1 MIAKPHGLPS
11 LPLSQTETGALATA
25 PLSTVINAAT
35 NELYQDFYHLV
46 HSDIT
51 IVSVSGGGDAP
62 VSSGAKSPSGKTD
75 EPPPTAT
82 PTNPNE
88 PQQISRKLRMSA
100 LSFAQRRHELSRRLL
115 LHTKSISHTYALCA
129 SSLPNSHAALL
140 RSRRGTF
147 PRLGASVAASSDAL
161 SYVRGAWNAQDEVQD
176 ALYFHHDGLWRSR
189 GHAHDV
195 LGALC
200 VLSGAGCDGADD
212 GYADNYHDHDKEGRA
227 REGGYWPDFPTDVAL
242 AVDRYEISKERGYSV
257 KELRARLSSAV
268 RRKLVLGEVGS
279 YGSADSS
286 SSLNVHRGGETCYW
300 TTDMD
305 GMPLP
310 WRVTIAPGGGAIRLT
325 YGMPRTVSTAEAL
338 RQQSMADAQGH
349 APTNET
355 DNEMSAEHNQHNNL
369 QQYPM
374 EARLSVLSESSNA
387 PWKLLSLRVQCSP
400 KTGESDHQLQMNK
413 KQMFDLHR
421 IGERVM
427 IVEEAICKKIAEKK
441 EQSES
446 NEEKVFTTSNIVP
459 RPLLRLFEVT
469 HAFAL
474 SMQLEMLSSQA
485 EALRRGAWGG
495 FVGIPTGRAA
505 ASTSKDSLGDGIA
518 VSPAY
523 YFDETQRNGNNSPLA
538 VMAVHF
544 WSCDDRYG
552 SPKIGDLSVTSH
564 DENYLEGSKE
574 KIETSSSA
582 SISYSKMNQRQDDNY
597 LPESDRRGEKRLSLC
612 IRAVPMVGLVVSLSG
627 GSDVASS
634 LIDANSERNNSISQQ
649 NHHIK
654 RNLDKLLS
662 SIQDPFQLSM
672 SNALLAATVLCAER
686 RCRSVVDALNRQKTN
701 KIPPWIHLE
710 VECGSILVAARITY
724 PTINNSD
731 SQSSR
736 PYVVLFRLACDSRT
750 GRYIPVFPRPA
761 SLLRLLACNDPSAS
775 ETQSLRSAAA
785 ASSFPARSGVS
796 AVDVAAREA
805 TGRIVRDAFD
815 ALSRSMDTLGRRCG
829 VGGEWNDIDKQSASL
844 REKSADQACRD
855 VMLSLMTCS
864 CMSAVFGV
872 AAIALKV
879 ACGVDPEADVAGG
892 PIKDES
898 NKGNNINA
906 PPLSVRLRQR
916 MVEKIVK
923 EDDGEIKR
931 VSLLEGELFAVT
943 AKFSDESLDLVCY
956 DVVTLL
962 ESASSGSAIITIDTA
977 AKRIKLASVIPK
989 DILDSINFTIGP
1001 PSKKT
1006 RVTPQSNSNKFYH
1019 HTLEEVKYAIGWF
1032 DAVLRQ

>member
-1 MIAKPHGLPS
+1 MISKPHGLPS

-35 NELYQDFYHLV
+35 NELYQDFYNLV

-62 VSSGAKSPSGKTD
+62 VSSGAKSPSGKT
-75 EPPPTAT
+75 EESPAPAAATAAAPAT
-82 PTNPNE
+82 NE
-88 PQQISRKLRMSA
+88 PHQISRKLRMSA

-115 LHTKSISHTYALCA
+115 LHTKSISHAYALCA

-140 RSRRGTF
+140 RSRRGAF
-147 PRLGASVAASSDAL
+147 PRLGATVEASSDAL

-200 VLSGAGCDGADD
+200 VLGGAGWDAAVDGRGNENGD
-212 GYADNYHDHDKEGRA
+212 GEKDGRA

-242 AVDRYEISKERGYSV
+242 AVDRYEISKEKGYGV

-268 RRKLVLGEVGS
+268 RRKLVLGEVGWF
-279 YGSADSS
+279 GSAAASASDFNAP
-286 SSLNVHRGGETCYW
+286 LDGETCYF
-300 TTDMD
+300 TRDTD
-305 GMPLP
+305 GTPLP
-310 WRVTIAPGGGAIRLT
+310 WRVTIEPGGGAIRLT

-338 RQQSMADAQGH
+338 RQQSMAHAQTH
-349 APTNET
+349 ADTS
-355 DNEMSAEHNQHNNL
+355 DNAKEMSDHNQHNNL

-374 EARLSVLSESSNA
+374 EARLSVLSESPNA

-400 KTGESDHQLQMNK
+400 KTGESDHQLRMNK

-427 IVEEAICKKIAEKK
+427 IVEEAICKKIAEKN
-441 EQSES
+441 QLSE
-446 NEEKVFTTSNIVP
+446 NDDEKVITSPNVVP

-495 FVGIPTGRAA
+495 FVGIPTGKAA
-505 ASTSKDSLGDGIA
+505 ASASKDSLGDGIA

-523 YFDETQRNGNNSPLA
+523 FFDETQRHGKNSPLA

-552 SPKIGDLSVTSH
+552 SPKVGDLSVTSH
-564 DENYLEGSKE
+564 DENDTERSKE
-574 KIETSSSA
+574 KMETSSSA
-582 SISYSKMNQRQDDNY
+582 SVSYSKINQRVDDNY

-634 LIDANSERNNSISQQ
+634 LIDAKSEQSNSVSQQ

-672 SNALLAATVLCAER
+672 SDALLAATVLCAER
-686 RCRSVVDALNRQKTN
+686 RCRSVVDALNRQKAKKN
-701 KIPPWIHLE
+701 PSWIHLE

-775 ETQSLRSAAA
+775 ETQSLRSAVA
-785 ASSFPARSGVS
+785 ASSLLARSGVS
-796 AVDVAAREA
+796 AMGKQVDGAAREA
-805 TGRIVRDAFD
+805 TGRIVRDSFD
-815 ALSRSMDTLGRRCG
+815 ALARSIDTLGRRCG
-829 VGGEWNDIDKQSASL
+829 VGGDWNDVDKQSASL

-864 CMSAVFGV
+864 CMSVVFGV

-879 ACGVDPEADVAGG
+879 ACGVDPAADMAGG
-892 PIKDES
+892 PIRDES
-898 NKGNNINA
+898 NRGIINV
-906 PPLSVRLRQR
+906 PPLSVMLRQR
-916 MVEKIVK
+916 MIEKVVK

-931 VSLLEGELFAVT
+931 VSQLEGELFAVT
-943 AKFSDESLDLVCY
+943 AKFNDESLDLVCF
-956 DVVTLL
+956 DVLTVL
-962 ESASSGSAIITIDTA
+962 ESASSV
-977 AKRIKLASVIPK
+977 AKRLKLASVIPK
-989 DILDSINFTIGP
+989 DLPDSINFTSGP
-1001 PSKKT
+1001 PSKKPRT
-1006 RVTPQSNSNKFYH
+1006 TSQSSMNASYH
-1019 HTLEEVKYAIGWF
+1019 HTLEEVKYATGWF
-1032 DAVLRQ
+1032 DAALR